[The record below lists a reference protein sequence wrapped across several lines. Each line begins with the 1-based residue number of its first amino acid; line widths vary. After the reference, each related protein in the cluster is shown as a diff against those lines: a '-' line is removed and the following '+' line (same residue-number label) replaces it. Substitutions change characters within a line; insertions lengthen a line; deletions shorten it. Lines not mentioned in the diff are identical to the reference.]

1 MVLPA
6 LFLLTVVA
14 ECLLSHHSWK
24 LYIDHPAHGQMYKQD
39 LHETR
44 MGRSGSSRTDPYPP
58 LNLGILT
65 GCQEPGHPAIT
76 VHFFLVCGLANALD
90 ETEDNKVSDDILTS
104 EEDQVNQDPSDSDVD
119 SMGDPFSDEDSED
132 QDEED

>member
-1 MVLPA
+1 M
-6 LFLLTVVA
+6 
-14 ECLLSHHSWK
+14 
-24 LYIDHPAHGQMYKQD
+24 
-39 LHETR
+39 
-44 MGRSGSSRTDPYPP
+44 
-58 LNLGILT
+58 
-65 GCQEPGHPAIT
+65 IT

-90 ETEDNKVSDDILTS
+90 ETEDNKVSDDIPDIIS